1 MLPGLVH
8 DLRPDEPGWPVAW
21 VGSAGEGR
29 RLHGVGRDHRA
40 TGRSLAGT
48 FPGTYRAI
56 RFHLRI
62 FVLNDPNGATVFT

>member
-1 MLPGLVH
+1 MISGLTNRGGRWH
-8 DLRPDEPGWPVAW
+8 GWDPRGRGDGCMAW
-21 VGSAGEGR
+21 DAT
-29 RLHGVGRDHRA
+29 HRA
-40 TGRSLAGT
+40 MSRSLAGT